1 MKNLFRTLIAL
12 IAILSLACTALA
24 EYKTPTTDYEVW
36 QEYTP
41 EQSMQEDVS
50 GKAIA
55 YQFTAVSDPET
66 SKKNVSLKIDLYED
80 GFARMAQSTEG
91 DGVTYYYYGYWTN
104 MDDEEIFLAFTSYSY
119 EGATIENMITHGD
132 IRTVDYTYDLTEED
146 GTFTFGLNF
155 CLGFADG
162 GQYVRSTTATGA
174 APPPSRRKKPGYL
187 TLPLT
192 GALRNNQIVALRPA
206 GTNTLRQA
214 AFQRKMER
222 SAIL

>member
-24 EYKTPTTDYEVW
+24 EYKSPTTDYEVW

-146 GTFTFGLNF
+146 GAFTFGLNF

-162 GQYVRSTTATGA
+162 GQYVRSTTATGGSTPAFETEEAWLADA
-174 APPPSRRKKPGYL
+174 AAYW
-187 TLPLT
+187 
-192 GALRNNQIVALRPA
+192 GAA
-206 GTNTLRQA
+206 
-214 AFQRKMER
+214 K
-222 SAIL
+222 

>member
-12 IAILSLACTALA
+12 IAILSLACTARA

-119 EGATIENMITHGD
+119 EGATIENMITNGD
-132 IRTVDYTYDLTEED
+132 IRTVDVHIRRLREKLED
-146 GTFTFGLNF
+146 NP
-155 CLGFADG
+155 
-162 GQYVRSTTATGA
+162 A
-174 APPPSRRKKPGYL
+174 APQHILTKWGVGYYL
-187 TLPLT
+187 
-192 GALRNNQIVALRPA
+192 
-206 GTNTLRQA
+206 
-214 AFQRKMER
+214 KD
-222 SAIL
+222 

>member
-12 IAILSLACTALA
+12 IAMLSLACTALA

-146 GTFTFGLNF
+146 GAFTFGLNF
-155 CLGFADG
+155 CLGFAAG
-162 GQYVRSTTATGA
+162 GQYVRSTTATGGSTPAFETEEAWLADA
-174 APPPSRRKKPGYL
+174 AAYW
-187 TLPLT
+187 
-192 GALRNNQIVALRPA
+192 GAA
-206 GTNTLRQA
+206 
-214 AFQRKMER
+214 K
-222 SAIL
+222 